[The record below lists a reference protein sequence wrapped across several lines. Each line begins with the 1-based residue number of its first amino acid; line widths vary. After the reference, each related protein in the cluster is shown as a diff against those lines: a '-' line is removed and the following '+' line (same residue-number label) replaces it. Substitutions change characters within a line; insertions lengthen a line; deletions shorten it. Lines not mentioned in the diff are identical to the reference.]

1 MSLTPRQRWS
11 YSNWAS
17 HLISCQCAHTRRVL
31 IVSPCLTLI
40 YRRRT
45 DVIGDLV
52 VVARWFVAFI
62 AVLRFWFH
70 STPRR
75 WVHGCEQECVVSIII
90 LKLSTSVGETRS
102 ANHFS
107 LIKNWPIRKLHR
119 HLYELHPTCLSSEAG
134 LEVIYFTGCRNFWMA
149 SLLLQDWETSDNS
162 CHILTCKSIFP
173 VCVEGGFMLG
183 CRCRLWTV
191 LLMHASFY
199 FHALRTLCALINN
212 MSSMHS
218 WTIY

>member
-1 MSLTPRQRWS
+1 M
-11 YSNWAS
+11 
-17 HLISCQCAHTRRVL
+17 
-31 IVSPCLTLI
+31 
-40 YRRRT
+40 
-45 DVIGDLV
+45 IGDLV
-52 VVARWFVAFI
+52 AVARWFVAFI

-90 LKLSTSVGETRS
+90 LKLSTSVGETRW
-102 ANHFS
+102 ANYFS
-107 LIKNWPIRKLHR
+107 LIKNWPIRTLH
-119 HLYELHPTCLSSEAG
+119 HHHYELHLTSQLRNGAGSDLLYWMQEFLDGFFTVTRLGNIRWFLSY
-134 LEVIYFTGCRNFWMA
+134 LDMQIHI
-149 SLLLQDWETSDNS
+149 S
-162 CHILTCKSIFP
+162 C
-173 VCVEGGFMLG
+173 VCVEGGFILG

-212 MSSMHS
+212 MSSIHVHS